1 MAVSI
6 VTLKTGDRI
15 ITELKEA
22 FDGEGENQKGICL
35 IMEDPYVL
43 NLDGATP
50 QYLTE
55 QSGMEYQVRFSKWNP
70 YSIDNMFKIP
80 YDSVMTISNPEPGL
94 ENAWKQKIIQKKELE
109 NGGTT
114 TTED

>member
-6 VTLKTGDRI
+6 LPLKTGARI

-22 FDGEGENQKGICL
+22 FDGEGDDKRGVCL

-70 YSIDNMFKIP
+70 YSTDNMFKIP

-94 ENAWKQKIIQKKELE
+94 EQAWKRKLTQKQDLE
-109 NGGTT
+109 NGGT
-114 TTED
+114 D